1 MAREFGVTSLGSIE
15 LFCLAADLESFTA
28 AARQA
33 ALTPAAV
40 SRAIGRLEERLQVR
54 LFVRTTRRIRLTDE
68 GRAYHQQCKQ
78 ALGQLAEAERQLS
91 GHQAQPAGVVR
102 ISAPTSFGHHRLL
115 PLLPAFRA
123 RHPQV
128 AVDVQLSNRNI
139 DFTADGFDLAVRG
152 RVQADSG
159 LIARPLMDAELVVV
173 ATKAY
178 LRQRGTPKS
187 VEDLRQ
193 HDCIQFVLP
202 RTGQHVPWR
211 LRVDGDE
218 SDVPTQGGISVS
230 EDIVGVATLARAGAG
245 LAQIYRFMV
254 EKDLDSGTLVEVLK
268 PLGGASR
275 PFSLIY
281 PANRHMP
288 LRVRALAD
296 FLVASMKP
304 RRSPGRA

>member
-1 MAREFGVTSLGSIE
+1 MTREFGVTSLGGIE

-28 AARQA
+28 AAQQA

-54 LFVRTTRRIRLTDE
+54 LFVRTTRRIRLTDA

-78 ALGQLAEAERQLS
+78 ALGQLAEAERQLT

-128 AVDVQLSNRNI
+128 EVDVQLSNRNI

-152 RVQADSG
+152 RAQADSG
-159 LIARPLMDAELVVV
+159 LIARQLMDAELVVV

-187 VEDLRQ
+187 VDDLQ
-193 HDCIQFVLP
+193 KHDCIQFVLP

-211 LRVDGDE
+211 LRVDGVE
-218 SDVPTQGGISVS
+218 RDVPTQGGYSVS

-254 EKDLDSGTLVEVLK
+254 EKDLESGALVEVLR

-296 FLVASMKP
+296 FLVTSLKP
-304 RRSPGRA
+304 RRGARA

>member
-1 MAREFGVTSLGSIE
+1 MAREFGITSLGSIE

-54 LFVRTTRRIRLTDE
+54 LFVRTTRRIRLTDA

-78 ALGQLAEAERQLS
+78 ALGQLAEAERQLT

-128 AVDVQLSNRNI
+128 EVDVQLSNRNI

-152 RVQADSG
+152 RAQADSG
-159 LIARPLMDAELVVV
+159 LIARQLMDAELVVV

-187 VEDLRQ
+187 VDDLAA

-202 RTGQHVPWR
+202 RTGQHVSWR
-211 LRVDGDE
+211 LRVDGVE
-218 SDVPTQGGISVS
+218 RDVPTQGGYSVS

-254 EKDLDSGTLVEVLK
+254 EKDLDSGALVEVLR

-296 FLVASMKP
+296 FLVVGLKP
-304 RRSPGRA
+304 RRGARA